1 MFFLFILLHFLA
13 LTWIEIND
21 QSKSF
26 ANILRTSFSLFCLK
40 PNLYYVHVCFPYYF
54 FSFRRLY
61 KTINTT
67 TEETAN
73 VSKMNVPANYI
84 SNLLWIIRT
93 SSFGTF
99 WFCRWP
105 NHSALQKCFLFNRI
119 IKFSF
124 HSQQKI
130 FIIWKIV
137 FTKECGKITNK
148 YLTNILFPC
157 YVLSLRHF

>member
-1 MFFLFILLHFLA
+1 MCLKAKPFFRKQRTIFGSSCNELFFVFILLHFLA

-26 ANILRTSFSLFCLK
+26 ANISRTSFFLFCLK
-40 PNLYYVHVCFPYYF
+40 PNLYYVHVCFPYYL

-73 VSKMNVPANYI
+73 VSKINVPTNYI

-93 SSFGTF
+93 I
-99 WFCRWP
+99 FCRWS
-105 NHSALQKCFLFNRI
+105 NYSALQTFFHSIGLLSFLLIFNR
-119 IKFSF
+119 KQSYYKKLFS
-124 HSQQKI
+124 QR
-130 FIIWKIV
+130 IV
-137 FTKECGKITNK
+137 EK
-148 YLTNILFPC
+148 
-157 YVLSLRHF
+157 

>member
-1 MFFLFILLHFLA
+1 MFFVFILLHFLA

-73 VSKMNVPANYI
+73 VSKINVPTNYI
-84 SNLLWIIRT
+84 SNLLWIIRMSIFET
-93 SSFGTF
+93 LRMSQVFLDNLITQHYKTFFHSIGLLSF
-99 WFCRWP
+99 
-105 NHSALQKCFLFNRI
+105 LLIFNR
-119 IKFSF
+119 KQSYYKKLFSQR
-124 HSQQKI
+124 SVEK
-130 FIIWKIV
+130 
-137 FTKECGKITNK
+137 
-148 YLTNILFPC
+148 
-157 YVLSLRHF
+157 